1 MDGDG
6 SRKMIWFMAAVL
18 GALGGYIPMLWG
30 AGEFSFSSIIF
41 GGVGALVG
49 IWIGFRL
56 SN

>member
-1 MDGDG
+1 MDGGD
-6 SRKMIWFMAAVL
+6 SRKMVWFMATVL

-30 AGEFSFSSIIF
+30 ASEFSFSSIIF
-41 GGVGALVG
+41 GSLGALAG